1 MDTQTRSRLSD
12 SAPHMTPYAR
22 HVLICTGIY
31 CDPNGQA
38 ARLQRRLAE
47 KLGELGDYMN
57 PIRVKRG
64 TSPCLGVCMAGPIL
78 VVYPEGIWYHHV
90 DEEALDTIIEEHL
103 VNDRPVEE
111 LIFHRLADNPMSQN
125 K

>member
-1 MDTQTRSRLSD
+1 MDTQTRRRLSD
-12 SAPHMTPYAR
+12 DAPHMTPYAR

-31 CDPNGQA
+31 CDPDGQA

-78 VVYPEGIWYHHV
+78 VVYPEGIWYHRV
-90 DEEALDTIIEEHL
+90 DEETLDTIIEEHL

-125 K
+125 E